1 MKFNAGKRGT
11 IFQQEELMQTALK
24 LEWLGSAA
32 GESLGTA
39 GDHEQTVN
47 QQCHIAAK
55 TQTILIWGRSR

>member
-1 MKFNAGKRGT
+1 
-11 IFQQEELMQTALK
+11 MQTTLK

-55 TQTILIWGRSR
+55 TQTILIWGWSR

>member
-1 MKFNAGKRGT
+1 
-11 IFQQEELMQTALK
+11 MQTALK

-32 GESLGTA
+32 GLGTA

-55 TQTILIWGRSR
+55 TQTILLWGWSR

>member
-1 MKFNAGKRGT
+1 MLANGDYFSVGGIDANNSEIGVA
-11 IFQQEELMQTALK
+11 
-24 LEWLGSAA
+24 GSAA

-55 TQTILIWGRSR
+55 TQTILIWGWSR

>member
-1 MKFNAGKRGT
+1 
-11 IFQQEELMQTALK
+11 MQAALK

-32 GESLGTA
+32 GQGLGTA

-55 TQTILIWGRSR
+55 TQTILLWGWSR